1 VRVGIAPPSLP
12 NEVGSVDSG
21 SVRDSLS
28 SRVPR
33 GWLWLDVA
41 IKVATVALLAWA
53 VASPDLPQFQ
63 GKAFTGR
70 ALAYPVALLAVPVAW
85 WLFAR
90 RTIPYPVVP
99 DILIGLPF
107 LIDVLGNALNL
118 YDTIDAWD
126 DLNHLVNWSLH
137 TAAIGLLLRYGSWG
151 FWTRVALALCWAVT
165 TAVLWE
171 FAEFATFVQDSPEA
185 ATAYADT
192 LGDLALGMTGGLAA
206 ALVTARLARLPR
218 RSSAGAPPETASA

>member
-1 VRVGIAPPSLP
+1 M
-12 NEVGSVDSG
+12 
-21 SVRDSLS
+21 RDSPS

-90 RTIPYPVVP
+90 RTMPYPVVP
-99 DILIGLPF
+99 DILIALPF

-126 DLNHLVNWSLH
+126 DLNHLVNWFLH

-151 FWTRVALALCWAVT
+151 FWTRVALGLCWAVT

-192 LGDLALGMTGGLAA
+192 LGDLALGMTGGLVAA
-206 ALVTARLARLPR
+206 VLTARLPMPRPLAPALPPPAAGSTTARR
-218 RSSAGAPPETASA
+218 

>member
-1 VRVGIAPPSLP
+1 MRSI
-12 NEVGSVDSG
+12 DCG
-21 SVRDSLS
+21 SVRDSPS

-33 GWLWLDVA
+33 GWLALDVS
-41 IKVATVALLAWA
+41 IKVATVVLLAWA
-53 VASPDLPQFQ
+53 VLRPDLPQFQ
-63 GKAFTGR
+63 GKAFAGR
-70 ALAYPVALLAVPVAW
+70 AIAYPMALLALPVLW

-90 RTIPYPVVP
+90 TRIPFPVVP

-107 LIDVLGNALNL
+107 LIDVVGNALNL
-118 YDTIDAWD
+118 YDSIDAWD
-126 DLNHLVNWSLH
+126 DLNHLVNWFLH

-171 FAEFATFVQDSPEA
+171 FAEFATFVQNSPEA

-192 LGDLALGMTGGLAA
+192 LGDLALGMTGGLVAG
-206 ALVTARLARLPR
+206 LVTARLPLRSRMPEQPLPIPT
-218 RSSAGAPPETASA
+218 APTA

>member
-1 VRVGIAPPSLP
+1 M
-12 NEVGSVDSG
+12 
-21 SVRDSLS
+21 RDSPS

-41 IKVATVALLAWA
+41 IKVATVALLALA
-53 VASPDLPQFQ
+53 VASPGLPQFQ
-63 GKAFTGR
+63 GKAFLGR
-70 ALAYPVALLAVPVAW
+70 ALAYPIALVATPVLW

-90 RTIPYPVVP
+90 RTIPFPVLP

-126 DLNHLVNWSLH
+126 DLNHLVNWFLH
-137 TAAIGLLLRYGSWG
+137 TAAVGLLLRYGSWG

-192 LGDLALGMTGGLAA
+192 LGDLALGMTGGLVA
-206 ALVTARLARLPR
+206 ALVTARLAPLARL
-218 RSSAGAPPETASA
+218 SSAAAPPETASA